1 MSNHLF
7 THPLGVRMVETSYRV
22 CFENTEKNM
31 KNIIIAIGA
40 VALATPALAQTTT
53 APSQTAPMT
62 SPAPTTASPDPTTAG
77 TPQAAA
83 PAPAAPSSPAQI
95 IATEFPT
102 YDKDG
107 NGALSTAEFD
117 GWMVALKAK
126 SGSPEMKPA
135 EKKAWLD
142 GAFATAD
149 KDKNKAVSQTEL
161 ITYLT
166 AGA

>member
-1 MSNHLF
+1 VNKLI
-7 THPLGVRMVETSYRV
+7 L
-22 CFENTEKNM
+22 
-31 KNIIIAIGA
+31 AIGA
-40 VALATPALAQTTT
+40 VAFATPALAQTT
-53 APSQTAPMT
+53 APAAMPLSA
-62 SPAPTTASPDPTTAG
+62 SPATSAPTAAPQDATTAG
-77 TPQAAA
+77 TPSAAA
-83 PAPAAPSSPAQI
+83 PTADSSPAAI

-107 NGALSTAEFD
+107 NGVLSAAEFD

-135 EKKAWLD
+135 DKKAWLD

-149 KDKNKAVSQTEL
+149 KDKNKAVSQAEL
-161 ITYLT
+161 TTYLT

>member
-1 MSNHLF
+1 
-7 THPLGVRMVETSYRV
+7 
-22 CFENTEKNM
+22 M
-31 KNIIIAIGA
+31 KKIIFAIGA

-53 APSQTAPMT
+53 APAAVPPSAST
-62 SPAPTTASPDPTTAG
+62 SSSTSVTTPAPDGTATTSTT
-77 TPQAAA
+77 TTTA
-83 PAPAAPSSPAQI
+83 PAPAAASSPAAI

-107 NGALSTAEFD
+107 NGVLSAAEFD

-126 SGSPEMKPA
+126 SGGPALKPA
-135 EKKAWLD
+135 DQKAWLN

-149 KDKNKAVSQTEL
+149 KDKNKSVSQTEL
-161 ITYLT
+161 TTYLT